1 MDKYPDNNPKT
12 AIGAKKVPLH
22 LIPPAAKF
30 HFATAMENGA
40 AKYGPYNW
48 RDKKVSVL
56 TYLAAAMRHM
66 DAYLDGEDLAAD
78 SGVHHLAH
86 AMACFGIVL
95 DAQSIN
101 MLVDDRPTKG
111 ASARLQEE
119 YFRKKEEVVKD
130 AGVAATGIDREH
142 WLIKRSDW
150 LDRVSQAGL
159 DPNDPLVF
167 GRVPYLQEN
176 LRPEA
181 GR

>member
-1 MDKYPDNNPKT
+1 MTNEYVDNNPKT

-22 LIPPAAKF
+22 LIPPAAKH
-30 HFATAMENGA
+30 HFAMAMENGA
-40 AKYGPYNW
+40 NKYGPYNW
-48 RDKKVSVL
+48 RDKRVSVM

-66 DAYLDGEDLAAD
+66 DAYLDGEDKASD

-101 MLVDDRPTKG
+101 MLIDDRPTKG

-119 YFRKKEEVVKD
+119 YFTNKEVVKNAPI
-130 AGVAATGIDREH
+130 AGKDFIQ
-142 WLIKRSDW
+142 
-150 LDRVSQAGL
+150 LDGMVYWNPKYPVEQRRLLDVQA
-159 DPNDPLVF
+159 DV
-167 GRVPYLQEN
+167 
-176 LRPEA
+176 RPEA